1 MILVALSAVILPFI
15 LLGIFNMPATK
26 GMSISALIVLL
37 EGYFIWKMPGD
48 VVLASVFQ
56 GIHKTL
62 PISWILFG
70 ALMMLNTLQHTGAID
85 RINLGF
91 HNLSADMRVQ
101 VILVAYLFGALIEGV
116 SGFGT
121 PAMVTAPLMIALGF
135 TPMAAVTL
143 ALVADSTP
151 AAFGA
156 VGTPLTVGLSNVS
169 DKTEFLNSIGRQITQ
184 IDLFAGTF
192 MPLMLLFLLTFFF
205 GKSEGSKFKD
215 WAQTAP
221 WTLMIGIVYS
231 LIAICMSTFVGY
243 EFVSILTPFLTIIFA
258 IVTVKFRILLP
269 KSTFENPW
277 TTSTKEIKKDDN
289 SMSLLAAWSPYIL
302 VILMLLAS
310 RVFGPLK
317 SFLTSAINFSWTG
330 ILGFDK
336 INSDWEFLYSPGT
349 LLTIAVLFG
358 LFIQARSFKSFFPTA
373 KKVVFSMKSTAI
385 ALIVT
390 LVMVQ
395 IFTNSGL
402 NSVKMDSM
410 PVYIATVVSKYL
422 SSVWIFIAPFLGELG
437 AFVTGS
443 ATVSTLTF
451 GQIQSDIA
459 NNAGISRQVVLAA
472 QLIGAAAGNM
482 ICVHNI
488 VSVSSVV
495 GLTGQEGN
503 ILRKTALPA
512 LVYGLLVGIA
522 GFVFL
527 SLA

>member
-1 MILVALSAVILPFI
+1 
-15 LLGIFNMPATK
+15 
-26 GMSISALIVLL
+26 
-37 EGYFIWKMPGD
+37 
-48 VVLASVFQ
+48 
-56 GIHKTL
+56 
-62 PISWILFG
+62 
-70 ALMMLNTLQHTGAID
+70 
-85 RINLGF
+85 
-91 HNLSADMRVQ
+91 
-101 VILVAYLFGALIEGV
+101 
-116 SGFGT
+116 
-121 PAMVTAPLMIALGF
+121 
-135 TPMAAVTL
+135 
-143 ALVADSTP
+143 
-151 AAFGA
+151 
-156 VGTPLTVGLSNVS
+156 
-169 DKTEFLNSIGRQITQ
+169 
-184 IDLFAGTF
+184 
-192 MPLMLLFLLTFFF
+192 
-205 GKSEGSKFKD
+205 
-215 WAQTAP
+215 
-221 WTLMIGIVYS
+221 
-231 LIAICMSTFVGY
+231 
-243 EFVSILTPFLTIIFA
+243 
-258 IVTVKFRILLP
+258 
-269 KSTFENPW
+269 
-277 TTSTKEIKKDDN
+277 
-289 SMSLLAAWSPYIL
+289 
-302 VILMLLAS
+302 MLLAS